1 MIETHWSCLTFSCW
15 KWNRRKRGDW
25 EVIDWKKRVWNKSR
39 NSKGRQGGGE
49 SQMVATMSGSNEKT
63 LAFLGGKSSCKAVSA
78 MKVFCFHSP
87 TPLSV
92 FNCYQDVVYQ
102 TEEVVKCFFIL
113 YTPTSVFIFSILFS
127 ACLLR
132 CWQGKCSCR
141 SFPLFSW
148 H

>member
-92 FNCYQDVVYQ
+92 CNCYPRCYVANWRTWQNVSLPFTPKHQYSYSPYCSLYVYWGADKENLSNSQ
-102 TEEVVKCFFIL
+102 EFL
-113 YTPTSVFIFSILFS
+113 
-127 ACLLR
+127 
-132 CWQGKCSCR
+132 
-141 SFPLFSW
+141 
-148 H
+148 